1 MTWTRAKPSIHAAI
15 LIAVVAAVSACA
27 ANKGQQA
34 NPLEN
39 VNLAG
44 FLDDRQDKR
53 LQDPFIRTALRALEK
68 SNYVAAQ
75 QGFNKALKFDPTN
88 SHLHFLNGLTY
99 HLRAAAGDSSQLP
112 FAAIGYRLALQYDP
126 SNYWAAYQLGHI
138 NFNDQRYRE
147 AQDAFAYALLFAP
160 DEPTL
165 LKALAT
171 ASYYA
176 QDLTTAATAISKAEH
191 AAPGDAQVLRMAG
204 LVSAAGGSFGEAER
218 YLELYRR
225 SGGEKRARQVSYL
238 AGRIGDWRRFHN
250 EKRGLWRV
258 QATTSDILGDKA
270 TQTGLPAPTGTDAPA
285 SDDAPAGDAAA
296 SDDKKK
302 KPVTADTQMAMVDV
316 VIIRSE
322 ERRTTDKGV
331 NLLSGL
337 SATLAGTTFT
347 YQDTRTINANAAN
360 SRATVFTYNP
370 TLSIAAS
377 YSLNIF
383 NDNNDHNEVL
393 ARPSLVALDGKK
405 SEFFTGSVFHV
416 ELSGAAGSQ
425 GTVTDVPVGIKLDV
439 TPNFISKDK
448 VELQV
453 QAARAFIESRSSQI
467 GFQNF
472 AQITKTI
479 VTANVLMNFNDT
491 LVISGLSEKETERLD
506 DGVPVLQS
514 IPGIQYLFSHQ
525 DTADYLKSVLILLTP
540 RQPRYT
546 YEDGSPKV
554 DRAAP
559 SDAAAPQPNL
569 KELESRPDWFKPAA
583 NLDAVFHHLKQRRV
597 FKEFRTG
604 DVRLETWDDEIGLGL
619 KIKRAIDFIYY

>member
-15 LIAVVAAVSACA
+15 LIAVVTLLSACA
-27 ANKGQQA
+27 ANKAQHA
-34 NPLEN
+34 NPLRN

-44 FLDDRQDKR
+44 LLDDRQDKR
-53 LQDPFIRTALRALEK
+53 LQDSFIRTALRALEK
-68 SNYVAAQ
+68 GDYAAAQ

-99 HLRAAAGDSSQLP
+99 HLRATAGDSSQLP

-126 SNYWAAYQLGHI
+126 ANYWAAYQLGHI

-160 DEPTL
+160 DEPTI

-176 QDLTTAATAISKAEH
+176 QDLATAATAVSKAEQ
-191 AAPGDAQVLRMAG
+191 AAPGDAQVLRMAA
-204 LVSAAGGSFGEAER
+204 LVSAAGGSFGEAEH
-218 YLELYRR
+218 YLEEYRQ
-225 SGGEKRARQVSYL
+225 SGGKERLRQVNYL
-238 AGRIGDWRRFHN
+238 ARRIGDWRRFHN
-250 EKRGLWRV
+250 EKRGLRRV

-270 TQTGLPAPTGTDAPA
+270 TQTGLSPPESTDSPPADTSSDAPA
-285 SDDAPAGDAAA
+285 DGG
-296 SDDKKK
+296 DDKKK
-302 KPVTADTQMAMVDV
+302 KPATTQMAMVDV

-453 QAARAFIESRSSQI
+453 QAARAFIESRSSEI

-479 VTANVLMNFNDT
+479 VTANVVMNFNDT

-525 DTADYLKSVLILLTP
+525 DTVDYMKSVLILLTP

-546 YEDGSPKV
+546 YEEGSPKI

-559 SDAAAPQPNL
+559 PDAVAPQPNL
-569 KELESRPDWFKPAA
+569 KELESRSDWFKPAA

-619 KIKRAIDFIYY
+619 KIKRAIDFIFY